1 MAAVPLL
8 PAPISGPFGAPCA
21 VAAAAQGNNPI
32 LEGCQGRTQRWRWGR
47 GGAQHLCL
55 LPSSKEPPEGCCPRV
70 SCRARAGTSPS
81 SGSISSS
88 SSSSSFGES
97 MPGGCRAAAVR
108 GSLQQR
114 GAAPAPQGGNRPP
127 QPSEP
132 HAEGGELCR
141 VRSPPSYAAS
151 CGHLPN
157 TPRQGCCQTPFL
169 HQEGY
174 FGGGAGGFGATAQG
188 RTDRCAHTH
197 TITPPYTPPSQHTDN
212 EWK

>member
-88 SSSSSFGES
+88 SSSSFGES

-108 GSLQQR
+108 GSLQQQ

-132 HAEGGELCR
+132 RNPTQR
-141 VRSPPSYAAS
+141 VGSSAGFAVLHPMQHPAGTSP
-151 CGHLPN
+151 
-157 TPRQGCCQTPFL
+157 TP
-169 HQEGY
+169 
-174 FGGGAGGFGATAQG
+174 QG
-188 RTDRCAHTH
+188 RAAARPHSSIRRGILGEERVGSVQRHREGLTDVHTH
-197 TITPPYTPPSQHTDN
+197 IQ
-212 EWK
+212 